1 MDIKDKEP
9 LPPTLVT
16 KVTIL
21 SSKSNAEL
29 IRCIREL
36 SSFPCTLTLSLSLS
50 NTSSSRGNYASMIKV
65 TLPDNVKVL
74 EMTQSILSNILRKC
88 EYINE

>member
-16 KVTIL
+16 KVIIL

-50 NTSSSRGNYASMIKV
+50 NTSSSSGNYASMIKV
-65 TLPDNVKVL
+65 ALPDNVKVL
-74 EMTQSILSNILRKC
+74 EISQSILLNILGKC